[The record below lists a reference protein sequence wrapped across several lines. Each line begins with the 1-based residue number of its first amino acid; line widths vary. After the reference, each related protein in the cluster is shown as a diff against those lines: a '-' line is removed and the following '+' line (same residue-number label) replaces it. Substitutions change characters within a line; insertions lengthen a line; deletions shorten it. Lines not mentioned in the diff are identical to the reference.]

1 MADFRE
7 GEYIIYQNG
16 DRFEIGKIKRLTGDG
31 AFVWYHEGETAS
43 KTPFDHMHKIMNG
56 YAIRV
61 TYLGGADAIEDLN
74 SADGGYAVGYQL
86 GYAVGKTDGA
96 AGVSDSRASDEFDAC
111 PFCGGRASYSV
122 INERWFN
129 NGDTLAFIQC
139 LRCHARKEIRA
150 KNPEAARE
158 KARIFWNGRA
168 GNG

>member
-96 AGVSDSRASDEFDAC
+96 AGVSDSRASDEFDVC
-111 PFCGGRASYSV
+111 PFCGGKANFFV

-129 NGDTLAFIQC
+129 NGDTLAVIEC
-139 LRCHARKEIRA
+139 LRCHVRKEIRA
-150 KNPEAARE
+150 KNVEAARS
-158 KARIFWNGRA
+158 KAMIFWNGRA

>member
-1 MADFRE
+1 MAEFKE

-16 DRFEIGKIKRLTGDG
+16 EYFEIGKIKRLTDDG
-31 AFVWYHEGETAS
+31 AFVWYSEGETAA
-43 KTPFDHMHKIMNG
+43 KTPSDHMHKIENG

-86 GYAVGKTDGA
+86 GYAVGKANGA
-96 AGVSDSRASDEFDAC
+96 AGVSGSRTSDEFSAC
-111 PFCGGRASYSV
+111 PFCGGKANFFV

-129 NGDTLAFIQC
+129 NGDTLAVIQC

-150 KNPEAARE
+150 KSEEAART
-158 KARIFWNGRA
+158 KALIFWNGRA
-168 GNG
+168 K